1 LRRNK
6 PPFPIKIELMKQEI
20 KIADITSPSK
30 LNLMGLDRPAMEEF
44 FRSIGEKS
52 FRASQ
57 VMKWIHQSGMS
68 DFSEMTNLSKGLRE
82 SLCEQCEI
90 TIPQIISDELS
101 EDGTR
106 KWLLSVPGKS
116 AIEMVFIPEDSRGTL
131 CVSSQVGCTLN
142 CSFCATGKQGYNRDL
157 TTAEIIG
164 QVWLAKKLLS
174 EQYQTDQ
181 RIVSNVVMMGMGEP
195 LMNFDNV
202 VSAMHIMQDDFCF
215 GLSRRRITLS
225 TAGVVPKIDL
235 LKEKCPV
242 SLAVSLHAPNDELRN
257 ELVPLNKKYP
267 INVLLDACNRYVEG
281 SARARVTFEYVMLD
295 GVNDQLEHAHQ
306 LAALMKTV
314 PAKVNLIPF
323 NSFQGIDY
331 KRSSNSRINKF
342 RDILHEQGVIVTVR
356 RTRGDD
362 IEAACGQLAG
372 DVMDRTRRSEKFRQK
387 QLEKI
392 Q

>member
-1 LRRNK
+1 MLT
-6 PPFPIKIELMKQEI
+6 Q
-20 KIADITSPSK
+20 T
-30 LNLMGLDRPAMEEF
+30 NLMGLNRQAMENYFLEL
-44 FRSIGEKS
+44 GEKS

-57 VMKWIHQSGMS
+57 VMKWIHQVGVSE
-68 DFSEMTNLSKGLRE
+68 FSEMTNLSKSLRQQLNQQAVIAVPE
-82 SLCEQCEI
+82 
-90 TIPQIISDELS
+90 IISDNLS

-106 KWLLSVPGKS
+106 KWLLKVPGKS
-116 AIEMVFIPEDSRGTL
+116 AIEMVFIPEESRGTL

-164 QVWLAKKLLS
+164 QVWLAKHLLA
-174 EQYQTDQ
+174 EQYQSDQ
-181 RIVSNVVMMGMGEP
+181 RIVTNVVMMGMGEP

-202 VSAMHIMQDDFCF
+202 VSAMDIMQDDFCF
-215 GLSRRRITLS
+215 GLSKRRVTLS
-225 TAGVVPKIDL
+225 TAGVVPMIDK
-235 LKEKCPV
+235 LKEVCPV

-267 INVLLDACNRYVEG
+267 INQLLDACNRYVSD
-281 SARARVTFEYVMLD
+281 SARARITFEYVMLQ
-295 GVNDQLEHAHQ
+295 GVNDELEHAHQ

-314 PAKVNLIPF
+314 PGKVNLIPF
-323 NSFQGIDY
+323 NSFDGIDY
-331 KRSSNSRINKF
+331 SRSSNSRINRF
-342 RDILHEQGVIVTVR
+342 RDILHDNGVIVTVR

-372 DVMDRTRRSEKFRQK
+372 DVMDRTRRAEKFRQK
-387 QLEKI
+387 QAEKI

>member
-1 LRRNK
+1 
-6 PPFPIKIELMKQEI
+6 MKQEI
-20 KIADITSPSK
+20 TLSEINAQAKV
-30 LNLMGLDRPAMEEF
+30 NLMGLDRPAMEAF
-44 FRSIGEKS
+44 FLSIGEKT
-52 FRASQ
+52 FRATQ
-57 VMKWIHQSGMS
+57 VMKWIHQLGAR
-68 DFSEMTNLSKGLRE
+68 DFSEMTNLSKTLRE
-82 SLCEQCEI
+82 SLAKQCIIGLPEI
-90 TIPQIISDELS
+90 ASDEVS

-164 QVWLAKKLLS
+164 QVWLAKQLLAK
-174 EQYQTDQ
+174 QYQTDD
-181 RIVSNVVMMGMGEP
+181 RIISNVVMMGMGEP

-202 VSAMHIMQDDFCF
+202 VAAMHIMQDDFCY
-215 GLSRRRITLS
+215 GLSKRRITLS

-235 LKEKCPV
+235 LKQACPV
-242 SLAVSLHAPNDELRN
+242 SLAVSLHAPNDALRN
-257 ELVPLNKKYP
+257 ELVPLNRKYP
-267 INVLLDACNRYVEG
+267 IEKLLAACNRYV
-281 SARARVTFEYVMLD
+281 ADTPRARITFEYVMLN
-295 GVNDQLEHAHQ
+295 GVNDDLEHAQQ

-314 PAKVNLIPF
+314 PGKVNLIPF
-323 NSFQGIDY
+323 NSFEGIDY
-331 KRSSNSRINKF
+331 NRSSNTRINRF
-342 RDILHEQGVIVTVR
+342 RDVLHENGVIATVR

-362 IEAACGQLAG
+362 IDAACGQLAG
-372 DVMDRTRRSEKFRQK
+372 DVMDRTRRSEKFRQQ

>member
-1 LRRNK
+1 MN
-6 PPFPIKIELMKQEI
+6 
-20 KIADITSPSK
+20 DITLIQQKPK
-30 LNLMGLDRPAMEEF
+30 LTNLMGLDRQAMEAF
-44 FRSIGEKS
+44 FISIGEKS

-57 VMKWIHQSGMS
+57 VMKWIHQLGVR
-68 DFSEMTNLSKGLRE
+68 DFGEMTNLSKDLRA
-82 SLCEQCEI
+82 SLAEHCEI
-90 TIPQIISDELS
+90 TAPEIISDLLS

-106 KWLLSVPGKS
+106 KWLLKVPGKS
-116 AIEMVFIPEDSRGTL
+116 AIEMVFIPEESRGTL
-131 CVSSQVGCTLN
+131 CVSSQVGCTLD

-164 QVWLAKKLLS
+164 QVWIAKHLLAK
-174 EQYQTDQ
+174 QYQTDN

-215 GLSRRRITLS
+215 GLSKRRITLS
-225 TAGVVPKIDL
+225 TAGVVPKIDQ
-235 LKEKCPV
+235 LKEVCPV

-267 INVLLDACNRYVEG
+267 IAQLLDACNRYVAD
-281 SARARVTFEYVMLD
+281 SARARITFEYVMLE
-295 GVNDQLEHAHQ
+295 GVNDELEHAHQ
-306 LAALMKTV
+306 LAKLMKQV
-314 PAKVNLIPF
+314 PGKVNLIPF
-323 NSFQGIDY
+323 NTFEGIDY
-331 KRSSNSRINKF
+331 KRSSNSRINRF
-342 RDILHEQGVIVTVR
+342 RDILHNQGVIVTVR

-387 QLEKI
+387 QAEKI

>member
-1 LRRNK
+1 MTTQEQIKASLAQDK
-6 PPFPIKIELMKQEI
+6 PATGKV
-20 KIADITSPSK
+20 
-30 LNLMGLDRPAMEEF
+30 NLMGFDRAAMEAYF
-44 FRSIGEKS
+44 LSIGEKA

-57 VMKWIHQSGMS
+57 VMKWIHQTGAS
-68 DFSEMTNLSKGLRE
+68 DFTEMTNLSKSLRA
-82 SLCEQCEI
+82 SLAETAEI
-90 TIPQIISDELS
+90 TLPEIISDNLS

-106 KWLLSVPGKS
+106 KWLLKVPGKS
-116 AIEMVFIPEDSRGTL
+116 AIEMVFIPEDKRGTL

-164 QVWLAKKLLS
+164 QVWLAKHMLA
-174 EQYQTDQ
+174 EQYQTDD

-202 VSAMHIMQDDFCF
+202 VSAMKIMQDDFCF
-215 GLSRRRITLS
+215 GLSKRRITLS
-225 TAGVVPKIDL
+225 TAGVVPKIDE
-235 LKEKCPV
+235 LKEACPV

-267 INVLLDACNRYVEG
+267 IKELLSACNRYVAD
-281 SARARVTFEYVMLD
+281 SARARITFEYVMLQ
-295 GVNDQLEHAHQ
+295 GVNDELEHAHQ
-306 LAALMKTV
+306 LAELMKTV
-314 PAKVNLIPF
+314 PGKVNLIPF
-323 NSFQGIDY
+323 NTFDGIDY
-331 KRSSNSRINKF
+331 DRSSNSRINRF
-342 RDILHEQGVIVTVR
+342 RDILHNNGVIVTVR

-372 DVMDRTRRSEKFRQK
+372 DVMDRTRRAEKFRQK
-387 QLEKI
+387 QSEKI

>member
-1 LRRNK
+1 
-6 PPFPIKIELMKQEI
+6 
-20 KIADITSPSK
+20 
-30 LNLMGLDRPAMEEF
+30 MGLDRQAMENYF
-44 FRSIGEKS
+44 VGIGEKS

-57 VMKWIHQSGMS
+57 VMKWVHQLGVS
-68 DFSEMTNLSKGLRE
+68 DFAQMTNLSKGLRE
-82 SLCEQCEI
+82 QLSQQAEI
-90 TIPQIISDELS
+90 TLPEIISDELS
-101 EDGTR
+101 VDGTR
-106 KWLLSVPGKS
+106 KWLLKVPGKS

-164 QVWLAKKLLS
+164 QVWLAKHLLA
-174 EQYQTDQ
+174 EQYKTDN

-215 GLSRRRITLS
+215 GLSKRRITLS
-225 TAGVVPKIDL
+225 TAGVVPKIDE
-235 LKEKCPV
+235 LKQACPV

-267 INVLLDACNRYVEG
+267 IQDLLDACNRYVAD
-281 SARARVTFEYVMLD
+281 SARSRITFEYVMLE
-295 GVNDQLEHAHQ
+295 GINDELEHAHQ
-306 LAALMKTV
+306 LAQLMKSV
-314 PAKVNLIPF
+314 PGKVNLIPF
-323 NSFQGIDY
+323 NTFEGIDY
-331 KRSSNSRINKF
+331 KRSSNSRINRF
-342 RDILHEQGVIVTVR
+342 RDILHASGVIVTVR

-372 DVMDRTRRSEKFRQK
+372 NVMDRTKRSEKFKIEVQNRE
-387 QLEKI
+387 LEVKKAEVRS
-392 Q
+392 